1 MTCIVGI
8 RSSAG
13 VLIAG
18 DSIGTNR
25 TTSEVRVDP
34 KVFAEGSLAFGHTT
48 SFRWGQILQF
58 YSLPA
63 LARGKSAPTA
73 ADDLYRWAVTVF
85 VPQVRSDLAEHG
97 WLRKEHEREE
107 GGRALVAVG
116 DRLFAVHSDF
126 FRRIN
131 ADTHLI
137 SFHTQDGDR
146 DIAPDHDRLTSASC
160 QYQHDPYSPS
170 LQGSC
175 PVLAYAWYFLNS
187 CNTSRNWNRMPAEPS
202 FWTIWSVFSI

>member
-48 SFRWGQILQF
+48 SFRWGQIVQF

-126 FRRIN
+126 QIAEAAGCYVAVGSGAEVALGALYAR
-131 ADTHLI
+131 L
-137 SFHTQDGDR
+137 GDAAAVPKR
-146 DIAPDHDRLTSASC
+146 QATSAAE
-160 QYQHDPYSPS
+160 
-170 LQGSC
+170 
-175 PVLAYAWYFLNS
+175 LAIRAAAHHSAHVRLPILTAWS
-187 CNTSRNWNRMPAEPS
+187 KPIA
-202 FWTIWSVFSI
+202 